1 MKPILVNNLSG
12 TFCELNDKNFQAL
25 CSIAELDKV
34 RRNIII
40 DAKNLYISSDLK
52 INKTTLNREE
62 LIKLN
67 LKEIELIDG
76 FWYYKSDKGNK

>member
-1 MKPILVNNLSG
+1 MKPVLVHCLSG
-12 TFCELNDKNFQAL
+12 TFCELNDKNFTAL
-25 CSIAELDKV
+25 CFIAQLDKI
-34 RRNIII
+34 RRNTI

-52 INKTTLNREE
+52 INKTSLNREE

-76 FWYYKSDKGNK
+76 YWYYKSDIEEK